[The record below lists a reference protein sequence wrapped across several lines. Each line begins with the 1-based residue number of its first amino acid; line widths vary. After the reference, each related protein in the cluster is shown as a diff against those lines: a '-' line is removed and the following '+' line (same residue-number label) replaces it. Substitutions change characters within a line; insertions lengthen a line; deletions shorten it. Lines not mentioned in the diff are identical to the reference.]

1 MAAFVPAVDEGAAS
15 IRSRTEAKLPRRM
28 AWRVMIEKKIR
39 R

>member
-1 MAAFVPAVDEGAAS
+1 MKSRIAS